1 MGLHDLSR
9 FSNRKGYRILE
20 VTTEQETT
28 MIERKEVKDAWME
41 DVLRVRAHLLLKL
54 NRDGC
59 QSLYHLLLCRHG
71 RRRNLLRKRRQK
83 ERASLIKCLVI
94 FDVFQETKNVSALFV
109 PKY

>member
-20 VTTEQETT
+20 VATEQETT

-54 NRDGC
+54 NRDGANHFIIC
-59 QSLYHLLLCRHG
+59 YC
-71 RRRNLLRKRRQK
+71 
-83 ERASLIKCLVI
+83 AVMA
-94 FDVFQETKNVSALFV
+94 DDETC
-109 PKY
+109 